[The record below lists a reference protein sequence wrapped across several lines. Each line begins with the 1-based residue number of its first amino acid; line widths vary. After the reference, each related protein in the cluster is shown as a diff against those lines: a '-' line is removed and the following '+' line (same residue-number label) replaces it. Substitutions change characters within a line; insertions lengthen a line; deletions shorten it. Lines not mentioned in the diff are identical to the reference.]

1 MEERLAQLEA
11 RVDRLAEAVA
21 RIEVELSRRG
31 AVGAAAAAAPL
42 GRPAEDVVLPS
53 AESLSSAV
61 PLLGR
66 SFIVLAGAFL
76 VRAVTGMSLWP
87 RPVGVA
93 VGLAYALAWFGFAHF
108 AAARG
113 RKLSAELH
121 GVTASLIAFPLLWES
136 ATRFGVLSPEL
147 AAVMAGLLGAGLL
160 WAAALHPLVATGWS
174 VAMGAMGA
182 LSALIATDA
191 DRSALGLAALLLA
204 LGSVAV
210 AERKWLASTRWPLAL
225 LATFAVLRDALPL
238 GREDAAPAS
247 GEVTRALWVCAG
259 LAALYVGALAFRTL
273 ANRGPARAFEAL
285 QTPVAVAAALV
296 ASVRLC
302 QGGGVAVVG
311 GIALLFA
318 LGFFALTFGV
328 VEPRQ
333 RRGFE
338 FLLDASMALGLT
350 LVGSALVAGH
360 GAIGVVWGGLGLA
373 AVLLGYRIHRRTLWS
388 HAAILAWAAAYQ
400 SGLAG
405 SIVDAFLKAADST
418 WQGMGVFGGLVLA
431 LAGGSAGLMLVRK
444 DAEGE
449 SWATRFGRAA
459 ATALTLLG
467 LGALLVQAIAL
478 VPAVREDAGILAT
491 CRTAVVAAA
500 AVVLASGRRLFGPVE
515 LSALAYLTL
524 AAGGLKLLIEDLPR
538 GRPGTLFPAFALYGI
553 SLVLVPRIGRVVKAL
568 AQAAE
573 TPAAPAPEKPT
584 SQAGP

>member
-1 MEERLAQLEA
+1 MDERLAQLEA

-21 RIEVELSRRG
+21 RIEAELSNRR
-31 AVGAAAAAAPL
+31 VGAESPAPL
-42 GRPAEDVVLPS
+42 GRPAEDVALPS

-76 VRAVTGMSLWP
+76 VRTMTGMALWP
-87 RPVGVA
+87 RPLGVA
-93 VGLAYALAWFGFAHF
+93 VGLAYALMWFGFAHF
-108 AAARG
+108 AAAHG

-121 GVTASLIAFPLLWES
+121 GVTASLIAFPLLWEA
-136 ATRFGVLSPEL
+136 ATRFGVLSPAL
-147 AAVMAGLLGAGLL
+147 AAVAAGLLGAGLL
-160 WAAALHPLVATGWS
+160 WAAALHPLLATGWS

-182 LSALIATDA
+182 ISALVATDA
-191 DRSALGLAALLLA
+191 DRSALALAGLLLA

-210 AERKWLASTRWPLAL
+210 AERKWLASTRWPLAM
-225 LATFAVLRDALPL
+225 LATFVVLRDALPL
-238 GREDAAPAS
+238 GREDAAPS
-247 GEVTRALWVCAG
+247 PGDVTRALWVCAG
-259 LAALYVGALAFRTL
+259 LAALYVGALAYRTL
-273 ANRGPARAFEAL
+273 ANRGPAKAFEAL
-285 QTPVAVAAALV
+285 QTPVAVTAALV

-302 QGGGVAVVG
+302 HGGGVAVVG
-311 GIALLFA
+311 GISLLFA

-328 VEPRQ
+328 VEPRK

-338 FLLDASMALGLT
+338 FLLDASLALALT
-350 LVGSALVAGH
+350 LAGSALVAGH
-360 GAIGVVWGGLGLA
+360 GPIGVVWGGLGLA

-405 SIVDAFLKAADST
+405 SIVDAFLAGADSK
-418 WQGMGVFGGLVLA
+418 WQGVGVFGGLVLA

-444 DAEGE
+444 EEGA
-449 SWATRFGRAA
+449 SWATRLARAA
-459 ATALTLLG
+459 TTALTLLG

-500 AVVLASGRRLFGPVE
+500 AVVLASGRRLFGLVE
-515 LSALAYLTL
+515 LIVLAYLTL

-553 SLVLVPRIGRVVKAL
+553 ALVLVPRVGRVAK
-568 AQAAE
+568 AQA
-573 TPAAPAPEKPT
+573 PAAAPTVPAPSAPEKS
-584 SQAGP
+584 SQMGP